1 LTKTWKARLERQV
14 TTGVQEYF
22 DRFIVM
28 EDGTWTR
35 HAIKAEHPN
44 CHDSISSRNA
54 AVAAAATIISD
65 EEDVDDN
72 PNDDREEDKEM
83 ADTTPEETEQE
94 SCEETQQRRGNE
106 LAGQWSMPCRCHC
119 CLNVLLK
126 LRAGGD

>member
-1 LTKTWKARLERQV
+1 
-14 TTGVQEYF
+14 
-22 DRFIVM
+22 M

-94 SCEETQQRRGNE
+94 SCEETQQRRGSE
-106 LAGQWSMPCRCHC
+106 LAGQWSMPLSMSLLLECASEITSGRR
-119 CLNVLLK
+119 LVLS
-126 LRAGGD
+126 